1 MDVEK
6 LNGLRKNLVI
16 MSMLEL
22 VSGLFMIICNAYS
35 LDTVIK
41 IMGIIAAAYG
51 IVTLLVWLVKKEKQ
65 NGAAVFIT
73 AILGVVAGAALIFL
87 TDAVK
92 SVFTIIAGII
102 AAVLGIIKLP
112 NMFSLRKGGFGRWY
126 IMLIPIVLTIAAGII
141 IGLNPYN
148 SDQITA
154 ILLGVS
160 LILCCAADIIGT
172 AGAGYAA
179 KERVIEAE
187 GVENPPA
194 EKK

>member
-1 MDVEK
+1 MDAEK
-6 LNGLRKNLVI
+6 LKSLRKNLVV

-22 VSGLFMIICNAYS
+22 VGGMFMIICNAYS

-73 AILGVVAGAALIFL
+73 AILGVIAGAALIFL
-87 TDAVK
+87 TDSVK

-112 NMFSLRKGGFGRWY
+112 NMFAVKKGGFKRWY
-126 IMLIPIVLTIAAGII
+126 IMLIPILLTIAAGVV
-141 IGLNPYN
+141 IGLNLYN
-148 SDQITA
+148 SDQFTA

-172 AGAGYAA
+172 AGAGTAA
-179 KERVIEAE
+179 KEIVIETE
-187 GVENPPA
+187 GAENPPA
-194 EKK
+194 EK